1 MNIRL
6 RRFIQTAG
14 TALFLSASL
23 TFPAFSAS
31 PAGSLEAAGHT
42 AISGWA
48 YDPENPGSRITVE
61 LLLSGDGGPGDSVIL
76 EAEASESR
84 PELTETAGS
93 SDCGFSVSV
102 DWESLAGDSYT
113 ITAEAVVDGSRFPLE
128 GTLTYTKSEGGA
140 SSPEAEEDDSQ
151 PVRRQG
157 EFLGTFT
164 ASGYCNCPR
173 CSGGHNRTYSGTVPK
188 ARHTIA
194 ADLSVFPLGTE
205 IMIDGITYT
214 VEDMGSGVHSD
225 RLDIY
230 FDSHQEALDF
240 GLKEVDVYE
249 ALKEE

>member
-6 RRFIQTAG
+6 RRLIQTAG

-140 SSPEAEEDDSQ
+140 SSRKPKKTIHSQ
-151 PVRRQG
+151 SADRANSSAPSRRPA
-157 EFLGTFT
+157 T
-164 ASGYCNCPR
+164 ATAPA
-173 CSGGHNRTYSGTVPK
+173 VPAAITAPTP
-188 ARHTIA
+188 ARFRRPATPSLPTSRFSPSA
-194 ADLSVFPLGTE
+194 RRS
-205 IMIDGITYT
+205 
-214 VEDMGSGVHSD
+214 
-225 RLDIY
+225 
-230 FDSHQEALDF
+230 
-240 GLKEVDVYE
+240 
-249 ALKEE
+249 